1 MQGLGDAR
9 RHFFLTLARARAH
22 GVDLGEALR
31 EGLIS
36 RQDYADTITRC
47 RSCTAPDICARWI
60 DSLQGGAEAPDL
72 PPAFCRNADLLAEL
86 GRF

>member
-1 MQGLGDAR
+1 MDRLGDAR
-9 RHFFLTLARARAH
+9 RHFFLTLASARAH

-47 RSCTAPDICARWI
+47 RSCSDPDTCAHWI
-60 DSLQGGAEAPDL
+60 DRLQSGDEAAL

-86 GRF
+86 GRY